1 MRDADRVA
9 DRHLVDA
16 EIDQLPRELPHPPR
30 IDGAVE
36 RAPER
41 RGQVAADAHPG
52 GARLGADL
60 RERRQRLR
68 DRAVGVALAEPLGG
82 RREDRD
88 LAHAGRHRLAQAG
101 EVRDQGGVARAR
113 GPCRAPASAG
123 ASAAKTS
130 RASASCGTRSGRT
143 NDVTSTTGRPAA
155 ASRSTK
161 ATLSAVAIRAASFCR
176 PSRGPTSTIVTRFVM
191 TSTSGSVARWTGS
204 LVERPDRH
212 VRIALGIQSGY
223 DFHRPAA
230 DLAVLD
236 VVLRGAAADVDPD
249 GQRLAARRT
258 ADFDFHA
265 SSLSRPAAGV
275 CR

>member
-9 DRHLVDA
+9 DRHFVDA
-16 EIDQLPRELPHPPR
+16 EIDQLPRELPHPPW
-30 IDGAVE
+30 IDGAIE

-52 GARLGADL
+52 GARLGADV

-113 GPCRAPASAG
+113 GPCAAALASAG
-123 ASAAKTS
+123 ASAANTS

-265 SSLSRPAAGV
+265 SSLQSP
-275 CR
+275 